1 MSFIQ
6 ACYFI
11 KGEFLLYKVR
21 IKLHIKVT
29 QMMTHILMS
38 WFKESTERR
47 KTRIVKETEENED
60 LHKVVL
66 NKTMTTQGYCVKY
79 DFVAPLGQNEE
90 KYNSSEVFL

>member
-1 MSFIQ
+1 MSFYYIRWEEN
-6 ACYFI
+6 YI
-11 KGEFLLYKVR
+11 S
-21 IKLHIKVT
+21 KLHS
-29 QMMTHILMS
+29 MMAHILMS
-38 WFKESTERR
+38 WFKERTERR